1 MASVQDGNNP
11 PSEKCSLDELESK
24 TALHVEIIIEMS
36 SLFSNA
42 YCDLLTLHT
51 VKTVIS
57 RVRLVLRLTALIGP
71 VKDAIAVGHPTLASI
86 DCRTSSK
93 VLFTTNS
100 NCITCHAYLTTRF
113 SHPVMPRGPQLTEQ
127 ERGKILAYREA
138 GMSCRMISSLIGR
151 SKTVVNNFLN
161 NPKSYGKLK
170 PTGRKK
176 SIAEEK
182 VERLIL
188 SESTK
193 GLSASHL
200 KVVANLE
207 VSVRRV
213 QQLIRNF
220 RHPATQVPRSTS
232 SRPNLKTTQA
242 INEVENE
249 KVEVSYSPYVETYE
263 AV

>member
-1 MASVQDGNNP
+1 
-11 PSEKCSLDELESK
+11 
-24 TALHVEIIIEMS
+24 
-36 SLFSNA
+36 
-42 YCDLLTLHT
+42 
-51 VKTVIS
+51 
-57 RVRLVLRLTALIGP
+57 
-71 VKDAIAVGHPTLASI
+71 
-86 DCRTSSK
+86 
-93 VLFTTNS
+93 
-100 NCITCHAYLTTRF
+100 
-113 SHPVMPRGPQLTEQ
+113 MPRGPQLTEQ

-176 SIAEEK
+176 SVAEEK

-200 KVVANLE
+200 KVVANLN

-220 RHPATQVPRSTS
+220 RHPATQVPRSTAIH
-232 SRPNLKTTQA
+232 PALKTTQV
-242 INEVENE
+242 IHELEDEN
-249 KVEVSYSPYVETYE
+249 VEVS
-263 AV
+263 